1 MANIDAM
8 KILGSLLNSGALSRG
23 SASNILGSVIGA
35 MTGGGQTSSAA
46 PASGAAPTSGGG
58 LSDLVGGMLGG
69 GQQGQGGGLGSLL
82 GGLLGGSR
90 QATGTTGGGGGLGD
104 LLGMAMQQ
112 FGGAQQGASAQGA
125 ARVNMPQGLSHEQ
138 AEQQAELLVRAMIN
152 AAKSDGK
159 IDAAEQQKI
168 VERLGDVTPDEI
180 AFVRREFETPLD
192 AQAFVRSVPKG
203 MEQEVYVVSL
213 MAIDLDHNAEAKYLH
228 ELAQGFG
235 MRPEACNQIHQ
246 QLGAPALYR

>member
-8 KILGSLLNSGALSRG
+8 KILGSLLNSGDLSRG

-35 MTGGGQTSSAA
+35 MTGAGQ
-46 PASGAAPTSGGG
+46 ASGAAPSGGG
-58 LSDLVGGMLGG
+58 GGGLGDLVGGMLGG
-69 GQQGQGGGLGSLL
+69 GQQGQGGGLGDLL

-90 QATGTTGGGGGLGD
+90 QATGAMGGGGGGLGD
-104 LLGMAMQQ
+104 LLGMALQQ
-112 FGGAQQGASAQGA
+112 FGGAQQSEPTQGA
-125 ARVNMPQGLSHEQ
+125 ARVNLPQGLSHEQ
-138 AEQQAELLVRAMIN
+138 AEQHAEVLVRAMIN

-168 VERLGDVTPDEI
+168 IERLGDVTPDEI
-180 AFVRREFETPLD
+180 AFVRQEFETPLN
-192 AQAFVRSVPKG
+192 AQGFVRSVPRG

-213 MAIDLDHNAEAKYLH
+213 MAIDLDDNAEATYLH

>member
-35 MTGGGQTSSAA
+35 MTGAGQ
-46 PASGAAPTSGGG
+46 ASGAPPSGGG
-58 LSDLVGGMLGG
+58 SGGLGDLVGGMLGG
-69 GQQGQGGGLGSLL
+69 GQQGQGGGLGDLI
-82 GGLLGGSR
+82 GGLLGGSP
-90 QATGTTGGGGGLGD
+90 QATGATGGGGGLGD

-112 FGGAQQGASAQGA
+112 FGGSQQSEPTQGA
-125 ARVNMPQGLSHEQ
+125 ARVNLPQDLSHEQ
-138 AEQQAELLVRAMIN
+138 AEQHAGVLVRAMIN

-168 VERLGDVTPDEI
+168 IERLGDVTPDEI
-180 AFVRREFETPLD
+180 AFVRQEFETPLN
-192 AQAFVRSVPKG
+192 AQGFVRSVPRG
-203 MEQEVYVVSL
+203 MEQQVYVVSL

-235 MRPEACNQIHQ
+235 MQPEACNQIHQ

>member
-1 MANIDAM
+1 MEAPMANIDAM

-35 MTGGGQTSSAA
+35 VTGAGQTSGS
-46 PASGAAPTSGGG
+46 APTRGGGGG
-58 LSDLVGGMLGG
+58 LGDLVGGMLGG
-69 GQQGQGGGLGSLL
+69 GQRGQGGGLGDLL
-82 GGLLGGSR
+82 GGILGGAR
-90 QATGTTGGGGGLGD
+90 QGVGASGGGGGLGD

-112 FGGAQQGASAQGA
+112 FGGAQQREPTQGA

-138 AEQQAELLVRAMIN
+138 AEQKAEVLVRAMIN

-168 VERLGDVTPDEI
+168 IER
-180 AFVRREFETPLD
+180 
-192 AQAFVRSVPKG
+192 

-213 MAIDLDHNAEAKYLH
+213 MAIDLDHNAEAQYLH

>member
-1 MANIDAM
+1 MEAQMANIDAM

-35 MTGGGQTSSAA
+35 MTGAGQTR
-46 PASGAAPTSGGG
+46 GAAPTSGGG
-58 LSDLVGGMLGG
+58 GLGDLVGGMLGG
-69 GQQGQGGGLGSLL
+69 GQQGQGSGLGDLL
-82 GGLLGGSR
+82 GGILGGGG
-90 QATGTTGGGGGLGD
+90 QATGAPGGGGGLGD

-112 FGGAQQGASAQGA
+112 FGGAQQREPTQAA

-138 AEQQAELLVRAMIN
+138 AEQKAEVLVRAMIN

-168 VERLGDVTPDEI
+168 IERLGDVTPDEI
-180 AFVRREFETPLD
+180 AFVRREFEAPLD
-192 AQAFVRSVPKG
+192 AQGFVRSVPRG

-213 MAIDLDHNAEAKYLH
+213 MAIDLDHNAEANYLH

-235 MRPEACNQIHQ
+235 MRPETCNQIHQ

>member
-23 SASNILGSVIGA
+23 SASDILGSVIGA
-35 MTGGGQTSSAA
+35 MTGAGQTRGAA
-46 PASGAAPTSGGG
+46 PASGGG
-58 LSDLVGGMLGG
+58 LGDLVGGMLGG
-69 GQQGQGGGLGSLL
+69 GQQRQGGGLGDLL

-90 QATGTTGGGGGLGD
+90 QASGATGGGGGLGD

-112 FGGAQQGASAQGA
+112 FGGAQQREPTQGA
-125 ARVNMPQGLSHEQ
+125 ARVNMPQGLSYEQ
-138 AEQQAELLVRAMIN
+138 ADQRAQVLVRAMIN

-159 IDAAEQQKI
+159 IDAAEQHKI
-168 VERLGDVTPDEI
+168 IERLGEVTPDEI

-192 AQAFVRSVPKG
+192 AQGFVRSVPKG
-203 MEQEVYVVSL
+203 MEEEVYVVSL
-213 MAIDLDHNAEAKYLH
+213 MAIDLDDNAEAQYLH